1 MLARIGRWSFRN
13 RWATLG
19 LWLAVLVAVFS
30 AAGAVGASFSDEMS
44 IPKSESA
51 DGFDILKA
59 KFGQDAG
66 GIQSGSIVF
75 TSDKAVDDPSV
86 KAAIEPFLADVA
98 GREGVTAVVSPYSP
112 VGARQIATKGD
123 LAGKLAYASVN
134 VSPDLDQ
141 VQSAELGKALREKAA
156 EITRDTG
163 LRIEI
168 GGSAFAEFQP
178 PNSEM
183 IGLAFAVVVLILAFG
198 SVLAM
203 GLPIGVALAG
213 VGTGAGIITLLSHVR
228 TVPEFA
234 TTIGAMIGLGV
245 GIDYALFIVT
255 RYREG
260 LHKGLSP
267 EVATGVAMDTA
278 GRAVLFAGLTV
289 VISLLGML
297 LIGLSF
303 VSGLGIAAATT
314 VLVTMVAS
322 TTLLPA
328 LLGFA
333 QHRVEVTRWR
343 GLIAAGLVAIALL
356 GVGLKIQPLTVGLP
370 LALVV
375 IIAGFFVPALKKQVP
390 QRPPKPV
397 RETTAYKWSR
407 QIQARPWLF
416 AITGVVVLVILAAPV
431 LSLHLGFSDD
441 GNFPAESDTKQA
453 YDLIAEGFG
462 PGYNGPFMIV
472 SEVGG
477 KEDLAKLVA
486 LSQAVQAT
494 PGVAQA
500 SPPFPNDMANPTAAI
515 IQVVPTTSPQDVA
528 TDDLVNRLRTE
539 VVPAAVQGS
548 SLQPKVTGFVPI
560 AIDFSSYLAGRMV
573 AFFAVVLSLSF
584 LLLMAVFRSVLVP
597 LKAVIMNMLS
607 LGAAYGIAVAIFQ
620 WGWGGSI
627 LGISGAPIEPFI
639 PMMMFAIVFGLSMD
653 YEVFLLSRI
662 KEEYD
667 LTGDARTSVAD
678 GLAATARVITAAA
691 AIMVVVFGSFLFED
705 NRIVKLF
712 GLGLAVAVLLDATL
726 IRMLLVPAT
735 MELLGEKNWWLPKWL
750 DRILPHIAVEGHP
763 DDIPLSEMGS
773 ATERDERAELPE
785 DGGRRADE
793 SEPEP
798 EPVG

>member
-1 MLARIGRWSFRN
+1 MWF
-13 RWATLG
+13 
-19 LWLAVLVAVFS
+19 AVLVAVF
-30 AAGAVGASFSDEMS
+30 ATAGSIGAGFSDEMA
-44 IPKSESA
+44 IPSSESA
-51 DGFDILKA
+51 DGFDILEER
-59 KFGQDAG
+59 FGRDAG

-75 TSDKAVDDPSV
+75 AAEQGVNDPAV
-86 KAAIEPFLADVA
+86 KAAVEPYLADVA
-98 GREGVTAVVSPYSP
+98 RLDGVTSVISPYGP
-112 VGARQIATKGD
+112 MGARQVSQIGD
-123 LAGKLAYASVN
+123 RAGKLAYATVN

-141 VQSAELGKALREKAA
+141 TESASLGKKLREKAPTISGGRV
-156 EITRDTG
+156 EV
-163 LRIEI
+163 
-168 GGSAFAEFQP
+168 GGSVFAEFEP
-178 PNSEM
+178 PNSEL

-203 GLPIGVALAG
+203 GLPIGVAIAG
-213 VGTGAGIITLLSHVR
+213 VGTGAGLITLLSHVT

-255 RYREG
+255 RFREG
-260 LHKGLSP
+260 LHKGMSP
-267 EVATGVAMDTA
+267 EDATAVAMDTA

-333 QHRVEVTRWR
+333 QERVEITRWR
-343 GLIAAGLVAIALL
+343 GIIAAGLVAVALL
-356 GVGLKIQPLTVGLP
+356 GAGLKIQPLLVGLP
-370 LALVV
+370 LAVV
-375 IIAGFFVPALKKQVP
+375 VLIAGLFIGPLKKQVP

-407 QIQARPWLF
+407 IIQSRPWTA
-416 AITGVVVLVILAAPV
+416 AIGGTVVLLVLAAPV
-431 LSLHLGFSDD
+431 LSLRLGFSDD
-441 GNFPAESDTKQA
+441 GNFPAETDTKQA

-462 PGYNGPFMIV
+462 PGYNGPFLIV
-472 SEVGG
+472 TEVAGA
-477 KEDLAKLVA
+477 EDLQALVS
-486 LSQAVQAT
+486 LSQTLATT

-500 SPPFPNDMANPTAAI
+500 SPPIPNDMANPTAATAAL
-515 IQVVPTTSPQDVA
+515 IQVVPTTAPQEAA
-528 TDDLVNRLRTE
+528 TDDLVERLRDE
-539 VVPAAVQGS
+539 VVPAAVAGT
-548 SLQPKVTGFVPI
+548 SLEPKVTGFVPI
-560 AIDFSSYLAGRMV
+560 ALDFSSYLGGRMV
-573 AFFAVVLSLSF
+573 AFFAVVLTLSF
-584 LLLMAVFRSVLVP
+584 LLLMTVFRSLLVP

-607 LGAAYGIAVAIFQ
+607 LAAAYGITVAIFQ
-620 WGWGGSI
+620 WGWGGSL

-691 AIMVVVFGSFLFED
+691 AIMVVVFGSFLFEE

-712 GLGLAVAVLLDATL
+712 GLGLAVAVLLDASL

-735 MELLGEKNWWLPKWL
+735 MELLGEKNWWLPSGL
-750 DRILPHIAVEGHP
+750 NRILPKISVEGHP
-763 DDIPLSEMGS
+763 DDIPLSHVGRAS
-773 ATERDERAELPE
+773 A
-785 DGGRRADE
+785 DGDGADQAGAGADGQGPSSDRPA